1 MTQAGPVRGFTLIE
15 LVVVL
20 TILGI
25 LAAFAI
31 PRFASLEGEARAA
44 AARALE
50 DSIRSRATMAHALW
64 LADGSAP
71 ARVTL
76 DGAAIAMT
84 NGYPDEDAID
94 DALADTSG
102 FAQTGGNGAPRV
114 FKKSGASGNCFVSYL
129 PPSVTGGAPVVTADY
144 TGC

>member
-1 MTQAGPVRGFTLIE
+1 RMTQESAARGFTFIE

-50 DSIRSRATMAHALW
+50 DGVRSKSAMAHALW
-64 LADGSAP
+64 LADGTAP
-71 ARVTL
+71 AAVTM

-84 NGYPDEDAID
+84 NGYPDEDAIAD
-94 DALADTSG
+94 VLADTSG
-102 FAQTGGNGAPRV
+102 FVQTGGNGSPRM

-129 PPSVTGGAPVVTADY
+129 PP
-144 TGC
+144 